1 MCNERLILK
10 YMNMKRFLISCTVCC
25 GFATASP
32 AQGLTDMTHSRE
44 AVMHNLPLGATHW
57 TGGFWGDRFNVLSTT
72 GIWSMWDTWN
82 TPYET
87 IDALGLHGSHGF
99 ANFQVAAGTVKG
111 KHHGPPFHD
120 GDMYKWLEACAA
132 AYAVTKDPKLDQL
145 MDQFIEQVALAQ
157 RADGYI
163 HTPVNI
169 EERNSLPP
177 TSLPPTP
184 SCRGGESTAQK
195 ASPTGGGL
203 EGAGGSAGAGSAA
216 SENAAGIEIGK
227 DQKHAFASRL
237 NFETYNLGH
246 LMTAGIIHKRAT
258 GKTTLFDCGRKAAD
272 FLYNFLTNDA
282 AELSRNAICPSHY
295 MGATEMYRETGDKKY
310 LTLAEGLISI
320 RDSVKNGE
328 DHNQDR
334 IPFRQQYEA
343 MGHAVRANYLYAGVA
358 DLYAE
363 TGEAQ
368 LKKNLEAIWD
378 DIVNHKIY
386 IMGGCGALYD
396 GVSPDGTTYNQPS
409 IQQIHQAY
417 GRQFQLPQ
425 EYAHNEICAQI
436 GMLLYSWRMFQTDM
450 HPKYIDNIEN
460 ELYNGILS
468 GVSLDGKD
476 YFYTEALRRTKEYPY
491 VLRWPKHR
499 QRYITC
505 FCCPPNTLRTL
516 LEAQEYAYS
525 IKGDTLWVNLYGQNT
540 LKTDDLEVEQQTD
553 YPWDGHITLT
563 IKKAKHLASIR
574 MHIPGWSIGMELRLN
589 GKPIAA
595 EALREPRKWKKGDRI
610 ELILPMRPR
619 LIEANPLVEEA
630 KNHIAIMR
638 GPIVYCLEGQ
648 DISAA
653 TGGSSSAAA
662 TASPRINDIAIPA
675 DVRFTETK
683 VTICGHEMVALEA
696 DVPIVNEDFWRNDE
710 LYRELRPVTNRKAH
724 IRLIPYY
731 AWDNRGIQDMS
742 LWLPLKR

>member
-1 MCNERLILK
+1 
-10 YMNMKRFLISCTVCC
+10 MKRYLLICFVCC
-25 GFATASP
+25 CVTATLP
-32 AQGLTDMTHSRE
+32 AQGLTDMSRSQQ
-44 AVMHNLPLGATHW
+44 AQMHNLPMGAVHW
-57 TGGFWGDRFNVLSTT
+57 TGGFWGDVFDTMHGT
-72 GIWSMWDTWN
+72 GVWEMWNTWN
-82 TPYET
+82 TPWET
-87 IDALGLHGSHGF
+87 LDSDGKHGSHGF
-99 ANFQVAAGTVKG
+99 RNFEVAAGTVKG

-132 AYAVTKDPKLDQL
+132 VYAVTKDAELDVL
-145 MDQFIEQVALAQ
+145 MDRFIEQVALAQ

-163 HTPVNI
+163 HTPVVI
-169 EERNSLPP
+169 SERNQGIDSH
-177 TSLPPTP
+177 
-184 SCRGGESTAQK
+184 
-195 ASPTGGGL
+195 
-203 EGAGGSAGAGSAA
+203 AGT
-216 SENAAGIEIGK
+216 ENAAGITIGK
-227 DQKHAFASRL
+227 DQAHAFASRL

-246 LMTAGIIHKRAT
+246 LMTAGIVHKRAT
-258 GKTTLFDCGRKAAD
+258 GKTNLFDCGRKAAD

-295 MGATEMYRETGDKKY
+295 MGAAEMYRETGDPKY
-310 LTLAEGLISI
+310 LELAKGLIAI
-320 RDSVKNGE
+320 RDSVTNGE

-334 IPFRQQYEA
+334 HKFRDQYEA

-368 LKKNLEAIWD
+368 LLKNLTAIWD

-396 GVSPDGTTYNQPS
+396 GVSPDGTTYDQPS

-425 EYAHNEICAQI
+425 EAAHNEICAQI
-436 GMLLYSWRMFQTDM
+436 GMMLFSWRLFQTTVN
-450 HPKYIDNIEN
+450 PKYIDNIEN

-476 YFYTEALRRTKEYPY
+476 FFYTEALRRTKEFPY
-491 VLRWPKHR
+491 VMRWPKHR
-499 QRYITC
+499 QRYISC

-516 LEAQEYAYS
+516 CQAQEYAYS

-574 MHIPGWSIGMELRLN
+574 MHIPGWSTGMELRLN

-595 EALREPRKWKKGDRI
+595 KALREPRKWKKGDRI

-619 LIEANPLVEEA
+619 LIEANPLVEET

-653 TGGSSSAAA
+653 TVGSGSAAA
-662 TASPRINDIAIPA
+662 TASPAPRINDIAIPA

>member
-1 MCNERLILK
+1 M
-10 YMNMKRFLISCTVCC
+10 
-25 GFATASP
+25 
-32 AQGLTDMTHSRE
+32 SRTKQ
-44 AVMHNLPLGATHW
+44 AVMQNTPMGAVRW
-57 TGGFWGDRFNVLSTT
+57 TGGFWGDRFQILSTT

-132 AYAVTKDPKLDQL
+132 VYAVTKDPKIDAL
-145 MDQFIEQVALAQ
+145 MDKFIEQVALAQ
-157 RADGYI
+157 RSDGYI
-163 HTPVNI
+163 HTPVVI
-169 EERNSLPP
+169 SERN
-177 TSLPPTP
+177 
-184 SCRGGESTAQK
+184 
-195 ASPTGGGL
+195 
-203 EGAGGSAGAGSAA
+203 
-216 SENAAGIEIGK
+216 AGIDSHAGDNTVIGIAIGA
-227 DQKHAFASRL
+227 DQKKAFASRL

-258 GKTTLFDCGRKAAD
+258 GKTTLFDCGKKAAD
-272 FLYNFLTNDA
+272 FLYYFLTNDA

-295 MGATEMYRETGDKKY
+295 MGAAEMYRETGEAKY
-310 LTLAEGLISI
+310 LELAKGLIAI
-320 RDSVKNGE
+320 RDSVTNGE

-334 IPFRQQYEA
+334 HKFRDQYEA

-368 LKKNLEAIWD
+368 LMKNLSAIWD

-396 GVSPDGTTYNQPS
+396 GVSPDGTTYDQPS

-425 EYAHNEICAQI
+425 EAAHNEICAQI
-436 GMLLYSWRMFQTDM
+436 GMLLFSWRMYQTTADGR
-450 HPKYIDNIEN
+450 YLDNIEN

-468 GVSLDGKD
+468 GISLDGRD
-476 YFYTEALRRTKEYPY
+476 FFYTEALRRTKEFPY
-491 VLRWPKHR
+491 VMRWPKHR

-516 LEAQEYAYS
+516 CEAQEYAYS
-525 IKGDTLWVNLYGQNT
+525 IGKDTLYVNLYGQNSLVT
-540 LKTDDLEVEQQTD
+540 KNFVLEQTTD
-553 YPWDGHITLT
+553 YPWDGNISIE
-563 IKKAKHLASIR
+563 IKKIKRLSTVVL
-574 MHIPGWSIGMELRLN
+574 HIPSWADSYTLRVN
-589 GKPIAA
+589 GEQVSSPVIT
-595 EALREPRKWKKGDRI
+595 RKWKKGDRI
-610 ELILPMRPR
+610 ELDMPMKPR

-630 KNHIAIMR
+630 KNQIAVMR

-648 DISAA
+648 DIQ
-653 TGGSSSAAA
+653 GDY
-662 TASPRINDIAIPA
+662 RINDIAIPA
-675 DVRFTETK
+675 DVKFAETQL
-683 VTICGHEMVALEA
+683 TIEGHKMVALEA
-696 DVPIVNEDFWRNDE
+696 EVPVVSKDFWRNNE
-710 LYRELRPVTNRKAH
+710 LYRELRPVKIAKPHSDQRSENQTTK

-742 LWLPLKR
+742 LWLPLRR

>member
-1 MCNERLILK
+1 MKRLLIL
-10 YMNMKRFLISCTVCC
+10 FFVVCVCC
-25 GFATASP
+25 ASTTTAS
-32 AQGLTDMTHSRE
+32 AQGLTDMSRSKK
-44 AVMHNLPLGATHW
+44 AVMQNLPMGATQW
-57 TGGFWGDRFNVLSTT
+57 TGGFWGDRFSMLSTT

-87 IDALGLHGSHGF
+87 MDALGQHGSHGF
-99 ANFQVAAGTVKG
+99 ANFQVAAGTIKG

-132 AYAVTKDPKLDQL
+132 VYAVTKDAKLDAL
-145 MDQFIEQVALAQ
+145 MDRFIEQVALAQ
-157 RADGYI
+157 REDGYI
-163 HTPVNI
+163 HTPVVI
-169 EERNSLPP
+169 SERN
-177 TSLPPTP
+177 
-184 SCRGGESTAQK
+184 
-195 ASPTGGGL
+195 
-203 EGAGGSAGAGSAA
+203 AGIDSHALT
-216 SENAAGIEIGK
+216 ENAAGIEIGK

-246 LMTAGIIHKRAT
+246 LITAGIIHKRAT
-258 GKTTLFDCGRKAAD
+258 GKTTLFDCSKKAAD
-272 FLYNFLTNDA
+272 FLYRFLTNDA

-295 MGATEMYRETGDKKY
+295 MGAAEMYRETGDEKY
-310 LTLAEGLISI
+310 LRLAEGLIAI
-320 RDSVKNGE
+320 RDSVQNGE

-334 IPFRQQYEA
+334 HKLRDQYEA

-368 LKKNLEAIWD
+368 LMRNLSAIWD

-425 EYAHNEICAQI
+425 EAAHNEICAQI
-436 GMLLYSWRMFQTDM
+436 GMMLFSWRMFQTTMD
-450 HPKYIDNIEN
+450 PKFIDNIEN

-468 GVSLDGKD
+468 GISLDGRD
-476 YFYTEALRRTKEYPY
+476 FFYTEALRRTKEFPY
-491 VLRWPKHR
+491 TMRWPKHR

-516 LEAQEYAYS
+516 CQAQEYAYS
-525 IKGDTLWVNLYGQNT
+525 IKGDTLWVNLYGQNA
-540 LKTDDLEVEQQTD
+540 LKTPDLEVEMQSG
-553 YPWDGHITLT
+553 YPWDGHVTLT
-563 IKKAKHLASIR
+563 VKRAKHLASIR
-574 MHIPGWSIGMELRLN
+574 MHIPGWATDMQLKLN
-589 GKPIAA
+589 GEPIQA
-595 EALREPRKWKKGDRI
+595 EALREPRRWKKGDRV
-610 ELILPMRPR
+610 ELILPMKAR

-630 KNHIAIMR
+630 KNQIAVMR
-638 GPIVYCLEGQ
+638 GPIVYCLEGE
-648 DISAA
+648 DISAIPA
-653 TGGSSSAAA
+653 TDGKGSV
-662 TASPRINDIAIPA
+662 RINDIAIPA
-675 DVRFTETK
+675 DVQFKETR
-683 VTICGHEMVALEA
+683 VTIEGHEMVALEA
-696 DVPIVNEDFWRNDE
+696 DVPVVSNDSWRSDE
-710 LYRELRPVTNRKAH
+710 LYRELRPAHSKKAH

-742 LWLPLKR
+742 LWLPLAR

>member
-1 MCNERLILK
+1 
-10 YMNMKRFLISCTVCC
+10 MKRLLIVCFVCC
-25 GFATASP
+25 CAFHTAT
-32 AQGLTDMTHSRE
+32 AQGLTDMSHSKQ
-44 AVMHNLPLGATHW
+44 AKMQNVPLGATKW
-57 TGGFWGDRFNVLSTT
+57 TGGFWGDRFQMLATS
-72 GIWSMWDTWN
+72 GIWDMWNTWN
-82 TPYET
+82 TPWET
-87 IDALGLHGSHGF
+87 VDENGKHGSHGF
-99 ANFQVAAGTVKG
+99 RNFEVAAGTVKG

-120 GDMYKWLEACAA
+120 GDFYKWLEACASV
-132 AYAVTKDPKLDQL
+132 YAVTKDPKIDAL
-145 MDQFIEQVALAQ
+145 MDKVIEQIALAQ

-163 HTPVNI
+163 HTPVVI
-169 EERNSLPP
+169 SERNQGIDSHAL
-177 TSLPPTP
+177 
-184 SCRGGESTAQK
+184 
-195 ASPTGGGL
+195 
-203 EGAGGSAGAGSAA
+203 

-246 LMTAGIIHKRAT
+246 LITAGIIHKRAT
-258 GKTTLFDCGRKAAD
+258 GKTTLFECGKKAAD
-272 FLYNFLTNDA
+272 FLYNFLKNDA

-295 MGATEMYRETGDKKY
+295 MGAAEMYRETGDQKY
-310 LTLAEGLISI
+310 LTLAEGLIAI

-334 IPFRQQYEA
+334 HKFRDQYEA

-368 LKKNLEAIWD
+368 LMKNLSAIWN

-436 GMLLYSWRMFQTDM
+436 GMLLFSWRMFQTTVD
-450 HPKYIDNIEN
+450 PQYIDNIEN

-468 GVSLDGKD
+468 GISLDGKD
-476 YFYTEALRRTKEYPY
+476 FFYTEALRRTKEYPY
-491 VLRWPKHR
+491 TLRWPKHR
-499 QRYITC
+499 QRYISC

-516 LEAQEYAYS
+516 CQAQEYAYTVN
-525 IKGDTLWVNLYGQNT
+525 KDTLWVNLYGQNT
-540 LKTDDLEVEQQTD
+540 LKTDDLEVEQQTN
-553 YPWDGHITLT
+553 YPWDGKVTLT
-563 IKKAKHLASIR
+563 IKKAKHLKSIR
-574 MHIPGWSIGMELRLN
+574 MHIPGWATDMALKLN
-589 GKPIAA
+589 GQPILA
-595 EALREPRKWKKGDRI
+595 EDLRQPRKWKKGDVI
-610 ELILPMRPR
+610 ELEVPMKPR

-630 KNHIAIMR
+630 KNQIAVMR

-648 DISAA
+648 DIE
-653 TGGSSSAAA
+653 GDH
-662 TASPRINDIAIPA
+662 RINDIAIPA
-675 DVRFTETK
+675 DVKFTEK
-683 VTICGHEMVALEA
+683 KMTISGHEMIVLEA
-696 DVPIVNEDFWRNDE
+696 DVPLVNEGSWRGDE
-710 LYRELRPVTNRKAH
+710 LYRELRPVANKKVH

-731 AWDNRGIQDMS
+731 AWDNRGIDDMS
-742 LWLPLKR
+742 LWLPLTR

>member
-1 MCNERLILK
+1 
-10 YMNMKRFLISCTVCC
+10 MKKLLLCLTCC
-25 GFATASP
+25 CVTATYTQ
-32 AQGLTDMTHSRE
+32 AQGLTDMSRSKQ
-44 AVMHNLPLGATHW
+44 AKMQNLPMGATQW
-57 TGGFWGDRFNVLSTT
+57 TGGFWGDRFQMLSTT
-72 GIWSMWDTWN
+72 GIWDMWETWN
-82 TPYET
+82 TPWET
-87 IDALGLHGSHGF
+87 LDKNGNHGSHGF

-132 AYAVTKDPKLDQL
+132 VYAITKDPKIDAL

-163 HTPVNI
+163 HTPVVI
-169 EERNSLPP
+169 SERN
-177 TSLPPTP
+177 
-184 SCRGGESTAQK
+184 
-195 ASPTGGGL
+195 
-203 EGAGGSAGAGSAA
+203 AGIDSHSN

-258 GKTTLFDCGRKAAD
+258 GKTTLFDCGKKAAD

-295 MGATEMYRETGDKKY
+295 MGAAEMYRETGDEKY
-310 LTLAEGLISI
+310 LTLAKGLIAI

-334 IPFRQQYEA
+334 HKFRDQYEA

-368 LKKNLEAIWD
+368 LMKNLSAIWN

-425 EYAHNEICAQI
+425 EAAHNEICAQI
-436 GMLLYSWRMFQTDM
+436 GMMLFSWRMFQTTGDA
-450 HPKYIDNIEN
+450 KYIDNIEN

-468 GVSLDGKD
+468 GISLDGRD
-476 YFYTEALRRTKEYPY
+476 FFYTEALRRTKEFPY
-491 VLRWPKHR
+491 VMRWPKHR

-516 LEAQEYAYS
+516 CEAQEYAYAVS
-525 IKGDTLWVNLYGQNT
+525 GETLYVNLYGQNS
-540 LKTDDLEVEQQTD
+540 LKTQDLEVEQTTD
-553 YPWDGHITLT
+553 YPWNGHIKLT
-563 IKKAKHLASIR
+563 VKKAK
-574 MHIPGWSIGMELRLN
+574 RLSTIVLHQPDWCNSYSVTVN
-589 GKPIAA
+589 GEKADLTIN
-595 EALREPRKWKKGDRI
+595 RKWKKGDVI
-610 ELILPMRPR
+610 KIDFDMKPR

-630 KNHIAIMR
+630 KNQVAVMR

-648 DISAA
+648 DIQ
-653 TGGSSSAAA
+653 GGY
-662 TASPRINDIAIPA
+662 RINDIAI
-675 DVRFTETK
+675 DDDIELKEVK
-683 VTICGHEMVALEA
+683 MTISGHKFIALEGEA
-696 DVPIVNEDFWRNDE
+696 KLVNNKPWNNTT
-710 LYRELRPVTNRKAH
+710 LYRELTESPDTKVK

-731 AWDNRGIQDMS
+731 AWDNRGIDDMS

>member
-1 MCNERLILK
+1 
-10 YMNMKRFLISCTVCC
+10 MKRYLLICFVCC
-25 GFATASP
+25 CVTATLP
-32 AQGLTDMTHSRE
+32 AQGLTDMSRSQQ
-44 AVMHNLPLGATHW
+44 AQMHNLPMGAVHW
-57 TGGFWGDRFNVLSTT
+57 TGGFWGDVFDTMHGT
-72 GIWSMWDTWN
+72 GVWEMWNTWN
-82 TPYET
+82 TPWET
-87 IDALGLHGSHGF
+87 LDSDGKHGSHGF
-99 ANFQVAAGTVKG
+99 RNFEVAAGTVKG

-132 AYAVTKDPKLDQL
+132 VYAVTKDAELDVL
-145 MDQFIEQVALAQ
+145 MDRFIEQVALAQ

-163 HTPVNI
+163 HTPVVI
-169 EERNSLPP
+169 SERNQGIDSH
-177 TSLPPTP
+177 
-184 SCRGGESTAQK
+184 
-195 ASPTGGGL
+195 
-203 EGAGGSAGAGSAA
+203 AGT
-216 SENAAGIEIGK
+216 ENAAGITIGK
-227 DQKHAFASRL
+227 DQAHAFASRL

-246 LMTAGIIHKRAT
+246 LMTAGIVHKRAT
-258 GKTTLFDCGRKAAD
+258 GKTNLFDCGRKAAD

-295 MGATEMYRETGDKKY
+295 MGAAEMYRETGDPKY
-310 LTLAEGLISI
+310 LELAKGLIAI
-320 RDSVKNGE
+320 RDSVTNGE

-334 IPFRQQYEA
+334 HKFRDQYEA

-368 LKKNLEAIWD
+368 LLKNLTAIWD

-396 GVSPDGTTYNQPS
+396 GVSPDGTTYDQPS

-425 EYAHNEICAQI
+425 EAAHNEICAQI
-436 GMLLYSWRMFQTDM
+436 GMMLFSWRLFQTTVN
-450 HPKYIDNIEN
+450 PKYIDNIEN

-476 YFYTEALRRTKEYPY
+476 FFYTEALRRTKEFPY
-491 VLRWPKHR
+491 VMRWPKHR
-499 QRYITC
+499 QRYISC

-516 LEAQEYAYS
+516 CQAQEYAYS

-563 IKKAKHLASIR
+563 IKKAKNLKSIR
-574 MHIPGWSIGMELRLN
+574 MHIPGWSTGMELRLN

-595 EALREPRKWKKGDRI
+595 KALREPRKWKKGDRI

-619 LIEANPLVEEA
+619 LIEANPLVEET

-653 TGGSSSAAA
+653 TVGSGSAAA
-662 TASPRINDIAIPA
+662 TASPAPRINDIAIPA

-683 VTICGHEMVALEA
+683 VTIRGHEMVALEA
-696 DVPIVNEDFWRNDE
+696 DVPIVNEDFWPNDE

>member
-1 MCNERLILK
+1 MKKLLLIAL
-10 YMNMKRFLISCTVCC
+10 VCC
-25 GFATASP
+25 CGTATNTQ
-32 AQGLTDMTHSRE
+32 AQGLTDMSHSKQ
-44 AVMHNLPLGATHW
+44 AKMQNLPMGATQW
-57 TGGFWGDRFNVLSTT
+57 TGGFWGDRFQMLSTT
-72 GIWSMWDTWN
+72 GIWDMWETWN

-132 AYAVTKDPKLDQL
+132 VYAVTKDPKIDAL

-163 HTPVNI
+163 HTPVVI
-169 EERNSLPP
+169 SERN
-177 TSLPPTP
+177 
-184 SCRGGESTAQK
+184 
-195 ASPTGGGL
+195 
-203 EGAGGSAGAGSAA
+203 AGIDTHAGT
-216 SENAAGIEIGK
+216 ENAAGIEIGK

-258 GKTTLFDCGRKAAD
+258 GKTTLFNCGKKAAD

-295 MGATEMYRETGDKKY
+295 MGAAEMYRETGDEKY
-310 LTLAEGLISI
+310 LTLAKGLIAI
-320 RDSVKNGE
+320 RDSVTNGE

-334 IPFRQQYEA
+334 HKFRDQYEA

-363 TGEAQ
+363 TGETQ
-368 LKKNLEAIWD
+368 LMKNLSAIWD
-378 DIVNHKIY
+378 DIIQHKIY

-425 EYAHNEICAQI
+425 EAAHNEICAQI
-436 GMLLYSWRMFQTDM
+436 GMMLFSWRMFQTTGDA
-450 HPKYIDNIEN
+450 KYIDNIEN

-468 GVSLDGKD
+468 GISLDGRD
-476 YFYTEALRRTKEYPY
+476 FFYTEALRRTKEFPY
-491 VLRWPKHR
+491 VMRWPKHR

-516 LEAQEYAYS
+516 CEAQEYAYAVS
-525 IKGDTLWVNLYGQNT
+525 GETLYVNLYGQNS
-540 LKTDDLEVEQQTD
+540 LKTKDLEVEQTTN
-553 YPWDGHITLT
+553 YPWDGQITLT
-563 IKKAKHLASIR
+563 VKKAKKLSTIVLHQPDWCDKYSVTV
-574 MHIPGWSIGMELRLN
+574 N
-589 GKPIAA
+589 GEKADLTIT
-595 EALREPRKWKKGDRI
+595 RKWKKGDVI
-610 ELILPMRPR
+610 QLTLDMRPR
-619 LIEANPLVEEA
+619 LVEANPLVEEA
-630 KNHIAIMR
+630 KNQVAVMR

-648 DISAA
+648 DIQ
-653 TGGSSSAAA
+653 GGY
-662 TASPRINDIAIPA
+662 RINDIALDDDIELKEVKMTIAGHEFIALEGDAKLVNNKPWNNTTLYRQVA
-675 DVRFTETK
+675 KSPDTK
-683 VTICGHEMVALEA
+683 V
-696 DVPIVNEDFWRNDE
+696 R
-710 LYRELRPVTNRKAH
+710 

-742 LWLPLKR
+742 LWLPLRR